1 MEKQISE
8 KGSLLG
14 GILLVAGSAIGGGM
28 LGLPIVTG
36 ISGFYPA
43 IVIFLFCW
51 VFMTITALLLL
62 EVNLSFKK
70 NINFMTMTEKCLGK
84 FGKIICWITYLFL
97 FYSMLV
103 AYIDGSGSLTR
114 NFLSQKMRLNVE
126 YWQASLFF
134 TALFGIAVYFG
145 TIFVDRLN
153 RLFMLGLILTYFFVI
168 GLGAPEVQTNFFSH
182 QMWKYSLLAIPV
194 TITSFGYHNIIPTL
208 THYLKR
214 DRSKMIQL
222 ILIGGA
228 LPLFVYILWDW
239 LILGVVPYLHFEKAL
254 SVDHMLGYIK
264 YPLVGVFAQYFA
276 FFAII
281 TSFLA
286 QALALVDFLRDALK
300 VSNNWVNRFWLV
312 LLVLTPPYIFAMVY
326 PGVFIQA
333 LGLVGGF
340 AAIILF
346 VFLPALMVWQLRYKK
361 RDKKYQIVPGGRWIL
376 FLVLLIGLCI
386 MSLQFM
392 QEFLNLKFL
401 K

>member
-14 GILLVAGSAIGGGM
+14 GALLVAGSAIGGGM

-43 IVIFLFCW
+43 ITIFLFCW
-51 VFMTITALLLL
+51 VFMTVTALLLL

-70 NINFMTMTEKCLGK
+70 NINFMSMTEKCLGRA
-84 FGKIICWITYLFL
+84 GKIVCWFTYLFL

-114 NFLSQKMRLNVE
+114 QFLSQRLRLNVE

-134 TALFGIAVYFG
+134 TVLFGIVVYFG
-145 TIFVDRLN
+145 TVFVDRLN

-168 GLGAPEVQTNFFSH
+168 GFGAPEVQTDFLSH
-182 QMWKYSLLAIPV
+182 KMWTYSLLAIPV

-208 THYLKR
+208 TNYLKR

-228 LPLFVYILWDW
+228 LPLFVYVLWDW
-239 LILGVVPYLHFEKAL
+239 LILGVVPHPHFHNAL
-254 SVDHMLGYIK
+254 SIDNMLGYIK
-264 YPLVGVFAQYFA
+264 YPLIGTFAQYFA

-286 QALALVDFLRDALK
+286 QASSDHLVQFYASYLFFY
-300 VSNNWVNRFWLV
+300 SE
-312 LLVLTPPYIFAMVY
+312 
-326 PGVFIQA
+326 
-333 LGLVGGF
+333 
-340 AAIILF
+340 AAK
-346 VFLPALMVWQLRYKK
+346 P
-361 RDKKYQIVPGGRWIL
+361 
-376 FLVLLIGLCI
+376 
-386 MSLQFM
+386 
-392 QEFLNLKFL
+392 
-401 K
+401 